1 MSRIKFTV
9 EDSKVSEVLKVLLDS
24 RIGITDWEVN
34 GYESKDT
41 IHTHHPHYNEFTCSC
56 GGKFKRNDEIVYC
69 SYPPKYLFK
78 CDKCG
83 ETRVLSEVE
92 VFGNSLL
99 NNENENFSL
108 INTLK
113 DYVTIE
119 DLRVTL

>member
-1 MSRIKFTV
+1 M
-9 EDSKVSEVLKVLLDS
+9 
-24 RIGITDWEVN
+24 
-34 GYESKDT
+34 
-41 IHTHHPHYNEFTCSC
+41 NEFPCPC
-56 GGKFKRNDEIVYC
+56 GGKFKRTDRFVYY

-99 NNENENFSL
+99 NNENESFSL

>member
-1 MSRIKFTV
+1 M
-9 EDSKVSEVLKVLLDS
+9 
-24 RIGITDWEVN
+24 
-34 GYESKDT
+34 
-41 IHTHHPHYNEFTCSC
+41 NEFPCPC
-56 GGKFKRNDEIVYC
+56 GGEFKRTDRFVYC

-99 NNENENFSL
+99 NNENESFSL

-113 DYVTIE
+113 DYGHIE
-119 DLRVTL
+119 ELRVTL